1 MMNYYSYKDK
11 KKDYLY
17 TMKRVKLLGLFV
29 LCLAFASCD
38 HCIIPSGKYEHSLVV
53 YMAADNSLS
62 DLALANMNELVAN
75 ASVPKDHAL
84 LVFIDRKNTG
94 AYLIRIGNANNTVYL
109 DTLVSYGSVNAAH
122 PDLLRQVLGH
132 SREECPARSY
142 GLILWSH
149 GTGWLPKGLY
159 GEMPRYPI
167 QPLSAVTPF
176 LYDIHDPAYPG
187 TKTFGQDGSSEM
199 EIHDLAQVLKDFE
212 HHYICFDACLMA
224 DVQTYYQL
232 RSVCE
237 YIMGSPAEIIDTGF
251 PYDKLASVMFPY
263 RGQASLTALC
273 DAYYNK
279 YNSKSGYNR
288 SGTISLVRTEHLEEL
303 AQKFKILVTNGET
316 DPSMIDRA
324 ALQTYDRLTEHIFW
338 DLDQMAGM
346 LGKTADYENFRNAV
360 NKTVIYKKT
369 TENFITIPIH
379 HFSGLAAYLP
389 TTVLPGTQSAFR
401 STPWNVYLEWVT
413 E

>member
-1 MMNYYSYKDK
+1 MNYYSYKDK

-159 GEMPRYPI
+159 GKCPGIPFNPFLLSPHSSTIFMPR
-167 QPLSAVTPF
+167 V
-176 LYDIHDPAYPG
+176 PG
-187 TKTFGQDGSSEM
+187 D
-199 EIHDLAQVLKDFE
+199 
-212 HHYICFDACLMA
+212 
-224 DVQTYYQL
+224 
-232 RSVCE
+232 
-237 YIMGSPAEIIDTGF
+237 
-251 PYDKLASVMFPY
+251 
-263 RGQASLTALC
+263 
-273 DAYYNK
+273 
-279 YNSKSGYNR
+279 
-288 SGTISLVRTEHLEEL
+288 
-303 AQKFKILVTNGET
+303 
-316 DPSMIDRA
+316 
-324 ALQTYDRLTEHIFW
+324 
-338 DLDQMAGM
+338 
-346 LGKTADYENFRNAV
+346 
-360 NKTVIYKKT
+360 
-369 TENFITIPIH
+369 
-379 HFSGLAAYLP
+379 
-389 TTVLPGTQSAFR
+389 
-401 STPWNVYLEWVT
+401 
-413 E
+413 